1 MRKVW
6 GTTTGETIEADEV
19 QTLSELGY
27 NIQDDATL
35 STGDYPVTLNADGSC
50 QTSYEAIFTHPE
62 LLYYWLKLNVWKM
75 LNNPDAYKDALH
87 SMTGSDYL
95 YNAFKEVGSHETVM
109 NYIRRLH
116 YDTDYYLIDG
126 YVSNGAEG
134 NEGDNTPTLGAS
146 ASAITMI
153 QSLIIKPSF

>member
-1 MRKVW
+1 M
-6 GTTTGETIEADEV
+6 
-19 QTLSELGY
+19 GY
-27 NIQDDATL
+27 NIKDDKTL
-35 STGDYPVTLNADGSC
+35 SSGDYPVKLNDDGSC

-75 LNNPDAYKDALH
+75 LNNPDNYKDALQ

-95 YNAFKEVGSHETVM
+95 YKAFKEMGGHDTVM
-109 NYIRRLH
+109 RYIRRLH

-134 NEGDNTPTLGAS
+134 NEGKATNTPTWGAS
-146 ASAITMI
+146 ASAITI
-153 QSLIIKPSF
+153 LRALIIQPSFLQPRMVASGC